1 MYFRF
6 CKTSNLRWQYGIYA
20 FSCFKF
26 ITGLWPLSFFF
37 TGNNLLT
44 NYPFNGWTFLMV
56 PLFNI
61 SFTSVSAIVHLLDS
75 LLVGKEFLTV
85 KVLNVMKFCITLLC
99 PKVWDP
105 VLFSSRLLQN
115 VSVFLLME
123 QLECFLARIIFYQ
136 WVNLSWFPMNWFFWI

>member
-1 MYFRF
+1 
-6 CKTSNLRWQYGIYA
+6 
-20 FSCFKF
+20 
-26 ITGLWPLSFFF
+26 
-37 TGNNLLT
+37 
-44 NYPFNGWTFLMV
+44 MV

-61 SFTSVSAIVHLLDS
+61 SFTSVSPIMHLLDS

-85 KVLNVMKFCITLLC
+85 KVLNVMKFCIILLC

-123 QLECFLARIIFYQ
+123 QLECFLARIIFLSMGEPFLIPNEL
-136 WVNLSWFPMNWFFWI
+136 VFLDLNLCWRSFTVIPTISLCDDPSGAPIPSTTRYSQLYRVEPSYME